1 MDLVEHIQLLY
12 DFLQTL
18 VLIPYEIE
26 TKLVSLLV
34 LQVYIKVMIHRNIFG
49 DAVEC
54 DIVKDYRSGLG
65 VNHGD
70 WFMIRWQDG

>member
-18 VLIPYEIE
+18 VLIPNEIE

-34 LQVYIKVMIHRNIFG
+34 LQVYIKVMIHRNVLG

-54 DIVKDYRSGLG
+54 DIVKDYGSGLG